1 MYINQCIDM
10 HEHDHDHDHN
20 HDELAMHVQVHM

>member
-10 HEHDHDHDHN
+10 HEHDHDHN